1 MRVREDVRSL
11 AKIRKLI
18 TKEKKMNISKEQ
30 LKELFI
36 AEKRLSA
43 LENTGYVLYL
53 DEKGE
58 NEFPET
64 VENEF
69 QKLLASQNKITEEK
83 LNVDDAEIR
92 RLVSTKTRLEML
104 GFGKWDTE
112 DCRKREK
119 AFIEMFYG
127 NEDTIESI
135 AERHARRAFLIS
147 GK

>member
-1 MRVREDVRSL
+1 LRVREDVRSL

>member
-1 MRVREDVRSL
+1 
-11 AKIRKLI
+11 
-18 TKEKKMNISKEQ
+18 MNISKEQ

-43 LENTGYVLYL
+43 LENTNYVLYL

-58 NEFPET
+58 EEFPET
-64 VENEF
+64 VEKEF
-69 QKLLASQNKITEEK
+69 KKFLASQNETVQDS
-83 LNVDDAEIR
+83 LNIDDTEIR
-92 RLVSTKTRLEML
+92 RLISTKTRLEKL
-104 GFGKWDTE
+104 GFGKWNTE

-127 NEDTIESI
+127 DDDTIESI
-135 AERHARRAFLIS
+135 AERHVKRAFLIS

>member
-1 MRVREDVRSL
+1 
-11 AKIRKLI
+11 
-18 TKEKKMNISKEQ
+18 MNISENK

-43 LENTGYVLYL
+43 LENTNYVLYL

-58 NEFPET
+58 NEFPEI
-64 VENEF
+64 VEKEF
-69 QKLLASQNKITEEK
+69 KKLLASQKELTEET

-104 GFGKWDTE
+104 GFGKWDSE
-112 DCRKREK
+112 DCRKREQ
-119 AFIEMFYG
+119 AFIEMFY
-127 NEDTIESI
+127 EIDDTIESI
-135 AERHARRAFLIS
+135 AERHAKRAFSLS

>member
-1 MRVREDVRSL
+1 
-11 AKIRKLI
+11 
-18 TKEKKMNISKEQ
+18 MNISENK

-43 LENTGYVLYL
+43 LENTNYVLYL

-58 NEFPET
+58 NEFPEI
-64 VENEF
+64 VEKEF

-83 LNVDDAEIR
+83 LNIDDTEIR

-104 GFGKWDTE
+104 GFGKWDSE
-112 DCRKREK
+112 DCRKREQ

-127 NEDTIESI
+127 NNDTIESI
-135 AERHARRAFLIS
+135 AERHAGRAFSIS

>member
-1 MRVREDVRSL
+1 
-11 AKIRKLI
+11 
-18 TKEKKMNISKEQ
+18 MNISKEQ

-43 LENTGYVLYL
+43 LENTNYVLYL

-58 NEFPET
+58 NEFPEI
-64 VENEF
+64 VEKEF

-112 DCRKREK
+112 DCKKREQ
-119 AFIEMFYG
+119 AFIEMFYA
-127 NEDTIESI
+127 NDDTIESM
-135 AERHARRAFLIS
+135 LK
-147 GK
+147 GM

>member
-1 MRVREDVRSL
+1 MRLREDVRSL

-43 LENTGYVLYL
+43 LENTVYVLYL

>member
-1 MRVREDVRSL
+1 
-11 AKIRKLI
+11 
-18 TKEKKMNISKEQ
+18 MNISKEQ

-43 LENTGYVLYL
+43 LENTNYVLYL
-53 DEKGE
+53 DEKG
-58 NEFPET
+58 
-64 VENEF
+64 
-69 QKLLASQNKITEEK
+69 
-83 LNVDDAEIR
+83 DDTEIR

-127 NEDTIESI
+127 NDDTIESI
-135 AERHARRAFLIS
+135 AERHAKRAFLIS
-147 GK
+147 SK

>member
-1 MRVREDVRSL
+1 
-11 AKIRKLI
+11 
-18 TKEKKMNISKEQ
+18 MNISENQ

-43 LENTGYVLYL
+43 LENTSYVLYL

-58 NEFPET
+58 EEFPEI
-64 VENEF
+64 VEKEF
-69 QKLLASQNKITEEK
+69 KKLLASQNKITEEK
-83 LNVDDAEIR
+83 LNIDDTEIR

-104 GFGKWDTE
+104 GFGNWDSE
-112 DCRKREK
+112 DCWKREK

-127 NEDTIESI
+127 NDDTIESI
-135 AERHARRAFLIS
+135 AERHVKRVFSLS

>member
-1 MRVREDVRSL
+1 
-11 AKIRKLI
+11 
-18 TKEKKMNISKEQ
+18 MNISKEQ

-43 LENTGYVLYL
+43 LENTNYVLYF
-53 DEKGE
+53 DEKE
-58 NEFPET
+58 EEKFPEI
-64 VENEF
+64 VEKEF
-69 QKLLASQNKITEEK
+69 KKLLASQNETAEAI

-92 RLVSTKTRLEML
+92 RLVSTKTRLEKL

-127 NEDTIESI
+127 NDDTIESI
-135 AERHARRAFLIS
+135 AERHAKRAFLIS

>member
-1 MRVREDVRSL
+1 
-11 AKIRKLI
+11 
-18 TKEKKMNISKEQ
+18 MNISKEQ

-43 LENTGYVLYL
+43 LENTNYVLYL

-58 NEFPET
+58 EEFPET
-64 VENEF
+64 VEKEF
-69 QKLLASQNKITEEK
+69 QKLLASQNETVQDS
-83 LNVDDAEIR
+83 LNIDDTEIR
-92 RLVSTKTRLEML
+92 RLVSTRTRLELL
-104 GFGKWDTE
+104 GFGKWDSE

-127 NEDTIESI
+127 NDDTIESI
-135 AERHARRAFLIS
+135 AERHAKRAFSIS

>member
-1 MRVREDVRSL
+1 
-11 AKIRKLI
+11 
-18 TKEKKMNISKEQ
+18 MNISEDQ

-43 LENTGYVLYL
+43 LENTNYVLYL

-58 NEFPET
+58 EEFPET
-64 VENEF
+64 VEKEF
-69 QKLLASQNKITEEK
+69 EKLLAAQNETTQDS
-83 LNVDDAEIR
+83 LNIDDMEIR
-92 RLVSTKTRLEML
+92 RLVSTRTRLEML

-119 AFIEMFYG
+119 AFVEMFYG
-127 NEDTIESI
+127 DEDTIESI
-135 AERHARRAFLIS
+135 AERHAKRVFLIS

>member
-1 MRVREDVRSL
+1 
-11 AKIRKLI
+11 
-18 TKEKKMNISKEQ
+18 MNISENK

-43 LENTGYVLYL
+43 LENTNYVLYL

-58 NEFPET
+58 NEFPEI
-64 VENEF
+64 VEKEF

-104 GFGKWDTE
+104 GFGKWDSE
-112 DCRKREK
+112 DCRKREQ

-127 NEDTIESI
+127 NDDTIESI
-135 AERHARRAFLIS
+135 AERHVRRAFSL
-147 GK
+147 

>member
-1 MRVREDVRSL
+1 MI
-11 AKIRKLI
+11 KP
-18 TKEKKMNISKEQ
+18 KEKKMNISKEQ

-43 LENTGYVLYL
+43 LENTNYALYL

-58 NEFPET
+58 EEFPET
-64 VENEF
+64 VEKEF
-69 QKLLASQNKITEEK
+69 QKFLASQKESTEET
-83 LNVDDAEIR
+83 LNIDNVEIR
-92 RLVSTKTRLEML
+92 RLVSTRTRLELL

-112 DCRKREK
+112 DCRKREQ

-127 NEDTIESI
+127 NNDTIESI
-135 AERHARRAFLIS
+135 AERHAGRAFSIS

>member
-1 MRVREDVRSL
+1 
-11 AKIRKLI
+11 
-18 TKEKKMNISKEQ
+18 MNISKEQ

-43 LENTGYVLYL
+43 LENTNYVLYL

-58 NEFPET
+58 EEFPET
-64 VENEF
+64 LQKEF
-69 QKLLASQNKITEEK
+69 EKLLASQNETSEET
-83 LNVDDAEIR
+83 LNIDDKEIR
-92 RLVSTKTRLEML
+92 RLVSTRTRLEML

-135 AERHARRAFLIS
+135 AERHARRAFSIS

>member
-1 MRVREDVRSL
+1 
-11 AKIRKLI
+11 
-18 TKEKKMNISKEQ
+18 MNISKEQ

-43 LENTGYVLYL
+43 LENTNYVLYL

-58 NEFPET
+58 NEFPEI
-64 VENEF
+64 VEKEF

-112 DCRKREK
+112 DCKKREQ
-119 AFIEMFYG
+119 AFIEMFYA
-127 NEDTIESI
+127 NDDTIESI
-135 AERHARRAFLIS
+135 AERHVKRVFSLS
-147 GK
+147 SK

>member
-1 MRVREDVRSL
+1 
-11 AKIRKLI
+11 
-18 TKEKKMNISKEQ
+18 MNISKNK

-43 LENTGYVLYL
+43 LENTNYVLYL

-58 NEFPET
+58 EEFPET
-64 VENEF
+64 VKKEF
-69 QKLLASQNKITEEK
+69 EKLLVSQKESAEET
-83 LNVDDAEIR
+83 LNVDDTEIR

-112 DCRKREK
+112 DCKKREQ
-119 AFIEMFYG
+119 AFVEMFYG
-127 NEDTIESI
+127 NDDTIESI
-135 AERHARRAFLIS
+135 AERHVRRAFSLS

>member
-1 MRVREDVRSL
+1 
-11 AKIRKLI
+11 
-18 TKEKKMNISKEQ
+18 MNISENQ

-58 NEFPET
+58 EKFPEI
-64 VENEF
+64 VEKEF
-69 QKLLASQNKITEEK
+69 DKLLESQNETTEEK
-83 LNVDDAEIR
+83 MDIDDTEIR
-92 RLVSTKTRLEML
+92 RLVSTKTRLDML
-104 GFGKWDTE
+104 GFGKWDSE
-112 DCRKREK
+112 DCQKREK

-127 NEDTIESI
+127 DVDTIESI

>member
-1 MRVREDVRSL
+1 
-11 AKIRKLI
+11 
-18 TKEKKMNISKEQ
+18 MNISENQ

-43 LENTGYVLYL
+43 LENTSYVLYL

-58 NEFPET
+58 KEFPET
-64 VENEF
+64 VEKEF
-69 QKLLASQNKITEEK
+69 KKLLASQNKTAEETS
-83 LNVDDAEIR
+83 NVDDAEIR
-92 RLVSTKTRLEML
+92 RLVSTRTRLEML
-104 GFGKWDTE
+104 GFGNWDSE
-112 DCRKREK
+112 DCWKREK

-127 NEDTIESI
+127 NDDTIESI

>member
-1 MRVREDVRSL
+1 MIKS
-11 AKIRKLI
+11 
-18 TKEKKMNISKEQ
+18 KEKNMNISENK

-36 AEKRLSA
+36 AEKRLSV
-43 LENTGYVLYL
+43 LENTNYVLYL

-58 NEFPET
+58 KEFPEI
-64 VENEF
+64 VEKEF
-69 QKLLASQNKITEEK
+69 KKLLASQKELTEET
-83 LNVDDAEIR
+83 LNIDDAEIR
-92 RLVSTKTRLEML
+92 RLVSTKTRLEAL

-112 DCRKREK
+112 DCSKREK

-135 AERHARRAFLIS
+135 AERHVKRVFSLS

>member
-1 MRVREDVRSL
+1 MLS
-11 AKIRKLI
+11 IY
-18 TKEKKMNISKEQ
+18 EKKLPLFPISSKNIDK
-30 LKELFI
+30 
-36 AEKRLSA
+36 
-43 LENTGYVLYL
+43 
-53 DEKGE
+53 
-58 NEFPET
+58 EFPET
-64 VENEF
+64 VEKEF
-69 QKLLASQNKITEEK
+69 KKLLASQNKITKEK

-104 GFGKWDTE
+104 GFGKWDSE

>member
-1 MRVREDVRSL
+1 
-11 AKIRKLI
+11 
-18 TKEKKMNISKEQ
+18 MNISKNQ
-30 LKELFI
+30 LKKLFI

-58 NEFPET
+58 EEFPET
-64 VENEF
+64 VKKEF
-69 QKLLASQNKITEEK
+69 EKLLVSQKETAEET
-83 LNVDDAEIR
+83 LNIDDTEIR

-104 GFGKWDTE
+104 GFGKWDSE
-112 DCRKREK
+112 DCRKREC

-127 NEDTIESI
+127 NDDTIESI
-135 AERHARRAFLIS
+135 AERHVRRAFSFS

>member
-1 MRVREDVRSL
+1 
-11 AKIRKLI
+11 
-18 TKEKKMNISKEQ
+18 MNISENK

-43 LENTGYVLYL
+43 LENTAYVLYL

-58 NEFPET
+58 EEFPEI
-64 VENEF
+64 VEKEF
-69 QKLLASQNKITEEK
+69 KKLLASQKELTEET
-83 LNVDDAEIR
+83 LNVDNAEIR

-112 DCRKREK
+112 DCKKREQ
-119 AFIEMFYG
+119 AFIEMFYA
-127 NEDTIESI
+127 NDDTIESI
-135 AERHARRAFLIS
+135 AERHAKRAFLVS

>member
-1 MRVREDVRSL
+1 MRLREDVRSL